1 MEREIAELYLKFQ
14 KTAGIGPATF
24 AKLIRHFGS
33 IRKIKEAN
41 EYELRKFLSPVIVEE
56 LFERMNKEDPE
67 VNREIDNLYRLGAE
81 LVVYESEN
89 YPRLLREISSP
100 PSVLYIRGK
109 LLPGDERAIAVV
121 GTRHPTPHGKSATEK
136 ICEELVRYGFT
147 IISGLAQG
155 IDSIAH
161 RSALQAGG
169 RTIGVLGC
177 GIDRVYPASN
187 AWLFHEVMMK
197 GCLISEF
204 PLGTPPN
211 AYNFPKR
218 NRIISGMALGTIIA
232 EAGEKSGALIT
243 ANYALEQNRELFA
256 IPGPIDSEKSAGV
269 NRLIE
274 EGAIPVT
281 SARIVAET
289 LLPSIEPLYPTPVE
303 MAKPVQELKEET
315 PEYKPSSAEQK
326 LLAILSKE
334 PVHIDTIAERLGIP
348 IKDVLSLLFA
358 FELKGVVKQF
368 PGKYFIKV

>member
-1 MEREIAELYLKFQ
+1 
-14 KTAGIGPATF
+14 
-24 AKLIRHFGS
+24 
-33 IRKIKEAN
+33 
-41 EYELRKFLSPVIVEE
+41 
-56 LFERMNKEDPE
+56 
-67 VNREIDNLYRLGAE
+67 
-81 LVVYESEN
+81 VYESEN

-147 IISGLAQG
+147 IISGLAHG